1 MSSATIIPASVHAT
15 LALAPATLALAPA
28 TLVKYTV
35 DDFERIK
42 NNGFSYTLSPETM
55 AIIQALAEQVGAP
68 EYIKTPQFTRVDVK
82 EGTGTGTGSG
92 SGSGTGSG
100 TGAGSGSGSG
110 SGAGSGYQYNKK
122 RRGPKTQEVNDEDW
136 DAVRNFKNTLL
147 VKKEGVGA
155 VIDQIRKHLNKMTS
169 KTYDNLRDCIIKD
182 IEGLIDGILE
192 KNANITTI
200 ADEEF
205 VAEMNKIGEA
215 LFTIASGNSF
225 YSTMYA
231 TLYKELMAKFAFM
244 QTIFEN
250 NFQKFNTLFND
261 FAYCDPNKDYDK
273 FCQNNKVNEK
283 RRALSL
289 FYVNLMKENLID
301 TSEIVKIVTLLQTN
315 MRVAIL
321 DATNKNIVDEMTEI
335 FYIIIVNGFEKIKDV
350 EEWSSLEEFI
360 NQCATF
366 KTTSYPGITNKAIFK
381 FMDILDTF

>member
-1 MSSATIIPASVHAT
+1 MSSATIISASVPAT
-15 LALAPATLALAPA
+15 LALAPATLAPATLALAPA
-28 TLVKYTV
+28 TLAPATLAPATLAKYTV

-82 EGTGTGTGSG
+82 EGTG
-92 SGSGTGSG
+92 
-100 TGAGSGSGSG
+100 AGSGSGAG
-110 SGAGSGYQYNKK
+110 SGTGSGYQYNKK

-205 VAEMNKIGEA
+205 VAEKN
-215 LFTIASGNSF
+215 
-225 YSTMYA
+225 
-231 TLYKELMAKFAFM
+231 
-244 QTIFEN
+244 
-250 NFQKFNTLFND
+250 
-261 FAYCDPNKDYDK
+261 
-273 FCQNNKVNEK
+273 
-283 RRALSL
+283 RRSL
-289 FYVNLMKENLID
+289 VYHRQWEQF
-301 TSEIVKIVTLLQTN
+301 LLHHVCN
-315 MRVAIL
+315 AV
-321 DATNKNIVDEMTEI
+321 
-335 FYIIIVNGFEKIKDV
+335 
-350 EEWSSLEEFI
+350 
-360 NQCATF
+360 
-366 KTTSYPGITNKAIFK
+366 
-381 FMDILDTF
+381 

>member
-1 MSSATIIPASVHAT
+1 MSSATIISASVPAT
-15 LALAPATLALAPA
+15 LAPATLALAPA

-82 EGTGTGTGSG
+82 EGTGSG
-92 SGSGTGSG
+92 SGSGA
-100 TGAGSGSGSG
+100 GAG

-315 MRVAIL
+315 MRTAIL

>member
-1 MSSATIIPASVHAT
+1 MSSATIIPASV
-15 LALAPATLALAPA
+15 PVPVPA

-82 EGTGTGTGSG
+82 EGT
-92 SGSGTGSG
+92 
-100 TGAGSGSGSG
+100 GSG

-315 MRVAIL
+315 MRTAIL

-360 NQCATF
+360 NQFATF